1 MWLSLLLWVAI
12 VGVLHGMILPAQRR
26 LAEGSG
32 DRVTL
37 TQRQSLGVALIN
49 LLVIVALFIM
59 VFEPGHTLPRTF

>member
-1 MWLSLLLWVAI
+1 MCTRMVHSPFLR
-12 VGVLHGMILPAQRR
+12 AQRR

-32 DRVTL
+32 DRATL

-49 LLVIVALFIM
+49 LLVVVALFLM